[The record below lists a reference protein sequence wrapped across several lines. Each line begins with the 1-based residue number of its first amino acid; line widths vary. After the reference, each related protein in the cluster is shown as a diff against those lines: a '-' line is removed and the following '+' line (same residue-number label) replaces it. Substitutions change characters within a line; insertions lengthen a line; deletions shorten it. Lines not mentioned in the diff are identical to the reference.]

1 MHPDSQPPRSNAS
14 ARPWIIAWI
23 AFAIVFGWLSLAQPD
38 QAEDTPP
45 SASSDD
51 PVQPAAATPPAAAA
65 LTTQHRAAPPAADP
79 AKAPGVPATP
89 PAPAAPEPPPR
100 RGPIPPDT
108 RGFFIDAIQDQY
120 EQAARESDAAGLE
133 TALRAFLRERD
144 VPASAVRSVL
154 CRKAICK
161 LELYWR
167 PEYDAP
173 YRGALDDL
181 ANGNAKAVATRAD
194 DVDKRGGVSVDVYWV
209 RALGAQLQ
217 R

>member
-1 MHPDSQPPRSNAS
+1 MRTDSKPRSNAS
-14 ARPWIIAWI
+14 ARPWITALI

-38 QAEDTPP
+38 EAEDTAGAP
-45 SASSDD
+45 SADAV
-51 PVQPAAATPPAAAA
+51 PQPIAAAA
-65 LTTQHRAAPPAADP
+65 PAASHTTQHREAPRAATPDP
-79 AKAPGVPATP
+79 APNVA
-89 PAPAAPEPPPR
+89 PAPSPDAPEPQPE

-120 EQAARESDAAGLE
+120 EQAARESDAAGVE
-133 TALRAFLRERD
+133 ASLRAFLREREL
-144 VPASAVRSVL
+144 PASAVKSVL

-167 PEYDAP
+167 PDYDTP
-173 YRGALDDL
+173 YRSALDDL

-194 DVDKRGGVSVDVYWV
+194 DVDKNGGVSVDVYWV
-209 RALGAQLQ
+209 RAIGAQLQ